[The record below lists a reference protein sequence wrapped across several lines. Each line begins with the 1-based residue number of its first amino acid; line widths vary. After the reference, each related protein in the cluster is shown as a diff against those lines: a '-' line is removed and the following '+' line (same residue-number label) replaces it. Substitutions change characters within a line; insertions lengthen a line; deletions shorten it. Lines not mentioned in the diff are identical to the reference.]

1 MIVKLYNRSTRL
13 ALLVGALDT
22 AIVFSYLTPLP
33 VPVWYAALILAKL
46 AVVAFDL
53 RHPGPIFQRNAPL
66 LGLTLIMAASSF
78 LHFEAGR
85 TYDQS
90 IGHLAFVIQAGLTL
104 YVLRPE
110 TVAAY
115 CRSAATMIL
124 AAMVV
129 YLALAATGHIDHVY
143 GRYQFF
149 GGSHPNLGSE
159 IIAVGTVAAAASFN
173 RRNFFVFIGL
183 AIIAVAMMQ
192 GRAALVTCLLVAMV
206 RAAAAIGELP
216 PRTRRIS
223 TALLLVAGPTI
234 LAMVAL
240 PLIENLNSALM
251 LDDEH
256 RGIGTGFV
264 GRDERWLGAW
274 RLFLDA
280 PLMGNGADVF
290 ADRGMHGAHSFPLY
304 ALACYGTL
312 GAVFLGMIGR
322 RIILVALDNRWLGAA
337 WLSLLVM
344 LVLNDRFLNLNPYP
358 FLAITMLCAFYGAAE
373 RRLILRS
380 GAVLSPARG

>member
-1 MIVKLYNRSTRL
+1 
-13 ALLVGALDT
+13 
-22 AIVFSYLTPLP
+22 
-33 VPVWYAALILAKL
+33 
-46 AVVAFDL
+46 
-53 RHPGPIFQRNAPL
+53 
-66 LGLTLIMAASSF
+66 
-78 LHFEAGR
+78 
-85 TYDQS
+85 
-90 IGHLAFVIQAGLTL
+90 
-104 YVLRPE
+104 
-110 TVAAY
+110 
-115 CRSAATMIL
+115 
-124 AAMVV
+124 
-129 YLALAATGHIDHVY
+129 
-143 GRYQFF
+143 
-149 GGSHPNLGSE
+149 
-159 IIAVGTVAAAASFN
+159 
-173 RRNFFVFIGL
+173 
-183 AIIAVAMMQ
+183 
-192 GRAALVTCLLVAMV
+192 MV

-312 GAVFLGMIGR
+312 GAV
-322 RIILVALDNRWLGAA
+322 
-337 WLSLLVM
+337 
-344 LVLNDRFLNLNPYP
+344 
-358 FLAITMLCAFYGAAE
+358 
-373 RRLILRS
+373 
-380 GAVLSPARG
+380 